1 MPTALPS
8 RPRAVHL
15 GGGAGEGM
23 LTEGH
28 RPGEKSPHLQV
39 QRVQV
44 PRESWE
50 HLTLGASEKFWGRRP
65 KALGPSKEL

>member
-1 MPTALPS
+1 M
-8 RPRAVHL
+8 
-15 GGGAGEGM
+15 
-23 LTEGH
+23 TEGH